1 MSEPKLISPM
11 LDNFAMGDPISEHN
25 GVRCCPALQNE
36 TGSKYIVKIISTPA
50 SQAQLDAL
58 LLSGA
63 YSNVEAANDYFKS
76 LADGIVE
83 EARILEKLS
92 MLDGFLPYTDLQS
105 VPMDEGTGYDVYLL
119 SPYRKTLAKLLR
131 NDTMTH
137 LSALNLALDICAAL
151 TICRRSG
158 YLYADLK
165 PENIYLIP
173 DKGAKIG
180 DIGFLPMDSLRFASL
195 PERYRS
201 AYTAP
206 EIADAFA
213 SINTTI
219 DVYALGL
226 ILYQVFNDGLLPT
239 TPDDQDSQAFP
250 APAYADYEMAEIIL
264 KACDPN
270 PDNRWQDPVEMGQAI
285 VSYMQ
290 RNGAHDTPIVPVP
303 TVQEEPKVQVT
314 EDAEIETEDQDV
326 EALDVQESAINK
338 SDEHSEAETDD
349 LSTDNNDELEDL
361 LIPESVDD
369 ETAPEQSED
378 EIDFAEVTDEVSDIL
393 QQADELLSHPAPEPV
408 IQPEPI
414 DVPIPDP
421 IILEDETS
429 EDAEPDPE
437 NESDTDQETEADV
450 SEDVGELQ
458 GDEESEMDES
468 EDVPV
473 KKSHWLRNIIIAIAV
488 LAFAAVGVLFYTKY
502 YLQPIDSIVLQE
514 HENGD
519 LTVLI
524 TTSVDENK
532 LTVICY
538 DTYGN
543 QLTMPVVNGKATFT
557 GLAPD
562 SAYTVEVAIDG
573 FHKLTGDTS
582 GAFTTPAQTNI
593 VQFNAV
599 TGSEDGSVILT
610 FTIDG
615 PDSAQW
621 QIKYASQNTPE
632 QSTTFSGRMC
642 TINGLTVGEE
652 YKFTLTPETNL
663 NYIGTNELTHIAS
676 TIVKAEKLMITGC
689 TNKQLTA
696 KWTAP
701 ENSSVESWTARCY
714 NDSGYDQTQVVTD
727 TSVIFDGVDPASEYT
742 LEVTAAGMSVSERA
756 YAAANSVTVTDFKVD
771 TTDKN
776 NIKLTW
782 NGNGF
787 APEKGWM
794 VMYTVDGSPVQE
806 ITGITGES
814 AELSAAVPGATY
826 SITLQTV
833 DGTPILGGHLE
844 IKTSDAKSF
853 SGYGVS
859 AKNMEFKMCQRP
871 NKKNWDRYDLSS
883 SDYTSTFKVGE
894 KASFLVH
901 LKREYNTSKDKITTL
916 YVIRDENG
924 NVVETSSTT
933 TTWTKMWHRGYC
945 ELNIPSILK
954 TAGKYTISVYFN
966 GALAHSQS
974 FKTTA

>member
-1 MSEPKLISPM
+1 MSDPKLISPM
-11 LDNFAMGDPISEHN
+11 LDNFAMGEAISEHN

-83 EARILEKLS
+83 EAKVLEKLS

-105 VPMDEGTGYDVYLL
+105 VSMDEGTGYDVYLL

-131 NDTMTH
+131 NDSMTH

-226 ILYQVFNDGLLPT
+226 IMYQVFNDGLLPT
-239 TPDDQDSQAFP
+239 ASEYQDSQAFP

-285 VSYMQ
+285 VAYMQ

-303 TVQEEPKVQVT
+303 TVQEEPQVQQSEESEIESAVQ
-314 EDAEIETEDQDV
+314 DAEV
-326 EALDVQESAINK
+326 LDVQESAVNE
-338 SDEHSEAETDD
+338 SDEHSEAKTDD
-349 LSTDNNDELEDL
+349 LSTDNSDELEDL
-361 LIPESVDD
+361 LIPDSLDD
-369 ETAPEQSED
+369 ETAPEQLED
-378 EIDFAEVTDEVSDIL
+378 EIDYAEVTDEVSDIL
-393 QQADELLSHPAPEPV
+393 LQADELISHPAPDPV
-408 IQPEPI
+408 VQPEPI
-414 DVPIPDP
+414 DVPIPEP
-421 IILEDETS
+421 IVIEDESS
-429 EDAEPDPE
+429 EEAEPEPE
-437 NESDTDQETEADV
+437 NKSDTDEAAETDE
-450 SEDVGELQ
+450 SENAEETQD
-458 GDEESEMDES
+458 DEISEMDEH
-468 EDVPV
+468 EDTPV
-473 KKSHWLRNIIIAIAV
+473 KKSHWLRNVIIAIAV
-488 LAFAAVGVLFYTKY
+488 LAFATVGVLFYTKY

-514 HENGD
+514 HDNGD

-524 TTSVDENK
+524 TTSVDESK

-543 QLTMPVVNGKATFT
+543 QLTMPVINGKATFT
-557 GLAPD
+557 GLVPD

-621 QIKYASQNTPE
+621 HVKYTSQNTQE
-632 QSTTFSGRMC
+632 QSVTFSGRMC

-652 YKFTLTPETNL
+652 YKFVLTPETNL
-663 NYIGTNELTHIAS
+663 NYIGNNELTHVAG
-676 TIVKAEKLMITGC
+676 TVVKAEKLMITGC
-689 TNKQLTA
+689 LNNQLTA

-701 ENSSVESWTARCY
+701 ENSSVENWTVRCY

-727 TSVIFDGVDPASEYT
+727 TSVIFDDVDPTSEYT
-742 LEVTAAGMSVSERA
+742 LEVTAAGMSISERA
-756 YAAANSVTVTDFKVD
+756 YAAANSVTVTDFKAD

-776 NIKLTW
+776 KINLTW

-787 APEKGWM
+787 IPEKGWLL
-794 VMYTVDGSPVQE
+794 MYTVDGSPVQE
-806 ITGITGES
+806 ITDITAES
-814 AELSAAVPGATY
+814 AELSAAIPGATY
-826 SITLQTV
+826 TFTLQTV
-833 DGTPILGGHLE
+833 DGTPILGGQLDV
-844 IKTSDAKSF
+844 KTLDAKSF

-859 AKNMEFKMCQRP
+859 AKNMEFKMCERP

-883 SDYTSTFKVGE
+883 SDYTSTFKASE

-945 ELNIPSILK
+945 ELNIPSIPQN
-954 TAGKYTISVYFN
+954 AGKYTISVYFN

-974 FKTTA
+974 FKVTA